1 MRQCLHSC
9 RGDIIIIV
17 HKNPTSVAFKNCGPF
32 IKCITKIDGT
42 TIGDAD
48 DLDLVMLIYI
58 LIEYS
63 SNYSEPR
70 GSLWFH
76 SKEKATTFNADI
88 ANNNIFKSFSYKIKL
103 LKNTVA
109 DGNNSILKNA
119 AIVVPFKY
127 VSNFWPSLEMPLI
140 KCNVE
145 LKSRWTKHCVLAAAG
160 VENDNAGSNNNIFT
174 N

>member
-88 ANNNIFKSFSYKIKL
+88 ANNNIFKFFSYKIKL

-127 VSNFWPSLEMPLI
+127 VSNFWSSLEMPLI

-145 LKSRWTKHCVLAAAG
+145 LKRRWTKHFVLAAAG
-160 VENDNAGSNNNIFT
+160 VENDNADSNNNIFT